1 MHHWYAGLDFRRG
14 IELDAAQ
21 ALDRRT
27 RCLTVPDDLA
37 LVGFNGLSIGQAQP
51 KPLTAITSQRRKIG
65 FLLDAS
71 SRPAGR
77 VAPPRVIHAEFRLIQ
92 GSTD

>member
-1 MHHWYAGLDFRRG
+1 LYVGRDFRPG
-14 IELDAAQ
+14 IELAEAQ
-21 ALDRRT
+21 ALDRST

-37 LVGFNGLSIGQAQP
+37 LAGFNGLSIRQAQP
-51 KPLTAITSQRRKIG
+51 KPLTIITSQRRKIG

-77 VAPPRVIHAEFRLIQ
+77 GAPPRVIHAEFLLIQ